1 MTATVDR
8 PVEEAPSGG
17 KVPLVELKNIG
28 KSYGNIT
35 ALKDISLRVH
45 AGEVTGILGDNG
57 AGKSTLIKIIAG
69 YHPQTDGELLV
80 DGESIKF
87 TSPKDAL
94 GKGIAT
100 VYQNL
105 AVVPLMPVWRNF
117 FLGQEIRQGR
127 FPWAL
132 DSNAMRATT
141 LTELSKMGIE
151 LPDVDVPIGS
161 LSGGQRQ
168 CVAIARAVFFGAR
181 VLILDEPTAALG
193 VKQSGVVL
201 KYITAAKEAGFG
213 VVFITHNPHHAHM
226 VGDHFVLLNRGQQK
240 LDCTYDDIT
249 LEHLTQEMAGG
260 DELEA
265 LSHELRGRQEL
276 TRSHACCSVRGVDI
290 GHVLHRVGGVDRQWR
305 HRRAHARRTPP
316 ADSCRGPGAV
326 VLHLGTR
333 RRPNG
338 QPVVLVRLDEVVH
351 QQISLGADDAQGERV
366 VGGGH
371 GVGAQSG
378 RAAGEAEFHVAPF
391 VNARSAF
398 LRVRT
403 DDRRVAEPAHDV
415 QPVTAEIHQRPAGHL
430 E

>member
-8 PVEEAPSGG
+8 PMHEAPSGG
-17 KVPLVELKNIG
+17 KVALVEMKNVG
-28 KSYGNIT
+28 KMYGNIT

-45 AGEVTGILGDNG
+45 AGEVTAILGDNG

-69 YHPQTDGELLV
+69 YHQPTEGEMLIDGEPTV
-80 DGESIKF
+80 F
-87 TSPKDAL
+87 ASPKDAL

-117 FLGQEIRQGR
+117 FLGQEIRKN
-127 FPWAL
+127 PLWL

-141 LTELSKMGIE
+141 LTELHKMGID

-226 VGDHFVLLNRGQQK
+226 VGDHFVLLNRGRQK

-265 LSHELRGRQEL
+265 LSHELRGK
-276 TRSHACCSVRGVDI
+276 
-290 GHVLHRVGGVDRQWR
+290 
-305 HRRAHARRTPP
+305 
-316 ADSCRGPGAV
+316 GA
-326 VLHLGTR
+326 
-333 RRPNG
+333 
-338 QPVVLVRLDEVVH
+338 
-351 QQISLGADDAQGERV
+351 
-366 VGGGH
+366 
-371 GVGAQSG
+371 
-378 RAAGEAEFHVAPF
+378 
-391 VNARSAF
+391 
-398 LRVRT
+398 
-403 DDRRVAEPAHDV
+403 
-415 QPVTAEIHQRPAGHL
+415 
-430 E
+430 